1 MISEVCE
8 PESELS
14 KETALLKRC
23 TEFKTYVCVCVCVCV
38 CKAKESWRSSEINT
52 INSPMIFLGEK
63 AYW

>member
-1 MISEVCE
+1 MISEVCG

-14 KETALLKRC
+14 KKTALLERC
-23 TEFKTYVCVCVCVCV
+23 TELKMCVCV

-52 INSPMIFLGEK
+52 INSPMTFLGEK